1 MRDVVSMKKKWSNE
15 ETEKQ
20 SYLHVVL
27 DLGDLG
33 LDAGDGLLERGV
45 DGVLALVPH
54 EPASIHP
61 SSADKQELVGR

>member
-1 MRDVVSMKKKWSNE
+1 MNRERSRV
-15 ETEKQ
+15 
-20 SYLHVVL
+20 SYLHVIL

-45 DGVLALVPH
+45 DGVLSLVPH

-61 SSADKQELVGR
+61 SILSR

>member
-1 MRDVVSMKKKWSNE
+1 MNRERSRV
-15 ETEKQ
+15 
-20 SYLHVVL
+20 SYLHVIL

-54 EPASIHP
+54 EPTSIHP
-61 SSADKQELVGR
+61 SSADKQALVGR